1 MKFLLTLALLFSS
14 PALAANVRA
23 AARCTLANKPLDK
36 FDDAEYVF
44 TGRVAE
50 VVGPLRSK
58 RSGAVWGLL
67 LDVDERVHAP
77 SQLGARAEVFPFH
90 LGDDCS
96 DVPWDKEDLTRFF
109 PVGAKVRIV
118 AVKSKTFKEPAA
130 DGALRLDAYLYDNG
144 LVSRNELG
152 GARMTSAANVYDYAA
167 FKRPEEEETNENE
180 PVLEARWSLPRF
192 ELRKDLLRLR
202 QAGTEA
208 DRLQIL
214 ERLAAYP
221 STYDFKFDVVA
232 RRHVKNDQ
240 ALAALLKKRDEAV
253 ARFPPPR

>member
-1 MKFLLTLALLFSS
+1 MKFLLTLALLCSS
-14 PALAANVRA
+14 PVLAAHARP
-23 AARCTLANKPLDK
+23 AARCTLAIKPLEK

-50 VVGPLRSK
+50 VVGPLTSK
-58 RSGAVWGLL
+58 RSGKVWGLL
-67 LDVDERVHAP
+67 VEVDERVHAP

-90 LGDDCS
+90 LGADCS
-96 DVPWDKEDLTRFF
+96 DVPWGKEDLTRFF
-109 PVGAKVRIV
+109 PAGAKVRII

-130 DGALRLDAYLYDNG
+130 DGAVRLDAYLYDNG
-144 LVSRNELG
+144 QVARNELG
-152 GARMTSAANVYDYAA
+152 GARMTSASAVYDYAG
-167 FKRPEEEETNENE
+167 FKQPEEEETDENE
-180 PVLEARWSLPRF
+180 PVLEARRSLPRF

-202 QAGTEA
+202 LADAEA

-221 STYDFKFDVVA
+221 SRYDFKFDATA
-232 RRHVKNDQ
+232 RRYVNDDE
-240 ALAALLKKRDEAV
+240 ALAGLLKKREEAV